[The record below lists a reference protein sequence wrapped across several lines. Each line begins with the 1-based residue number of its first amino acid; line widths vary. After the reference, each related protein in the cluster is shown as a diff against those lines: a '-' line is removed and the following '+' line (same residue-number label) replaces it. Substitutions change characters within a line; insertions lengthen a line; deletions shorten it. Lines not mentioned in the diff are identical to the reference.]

1 MRKVL
6 VVEDEVLIRLT
17 LVDALQEA
25 GFDVLDTGSAEHAI
39 EIINEQTIHL
49 LFTDIQLPG
58 KLTGLDLAHRVFERF
73 PDAGIVVA
81 SGRIQPMSTDLPPAA
96 KFFSKPF
103 GFDEIIA
110 CFKGMN
116 RP

>member
-1 MRKVL
+1 VRKVL

-17 LVDALQEA
+17 LVDALHEA
-25 GFDVLDTGSAEHAI
+25 GFEVLDAGSADQAI
-39 EIINEQTIHL
+39 KFIKEQTIHL

-58 KLTGLDLAHRVFERF
+58 KLTGLDLAHRVAERF
-73 PDAGIVVA
+73 PDAGIIVA
-81 SGRIQPMSTDLPPAA
+81 SGRIQPTSAELPPGA

-103 GFDEIIA
+103 GFDQIIA
-110 CFKGMN
+110 CFKAMS

>member
-17 LVDALQEA
+17 LVDALHEA

-49 LFTDIQLPG
+49 AASASSALISPG
-58 KLTGLDLAHRVFERF
+58 
-73 PDAGIVVA
+73 P
-81 SGRIQPMSTDLPPAA
+81 
-96 KFFSKPF
+96 
-103 GFDEIIA
+103 
-110 CFKGMN
+110 
-116 RP
+116 

>member
-6 VVEDEVLIRLT
+6 VVEDEVLVRLT
-17 LVDALQEA
+17 LVDALLEA
-25 GFDVLDTGSAEHAI
+25 GFDVIDTGSADHAI

-58 KLTGLDLAHRVFERF
+58 KLTGLDLAHRVAERF
-73 PDAGIVVA
+73 PNAGIIVA
-81 SGRIQPMSTDLPPAA
+81 SGRIQPAGTDLPPGA

-103 GFDEIIA
+103 GFGQIIA
-110 CFKGMN
+110 CFKAMN

>member
-1 MRKVL
+1 MRTVL

-25 GFDVLDTGSAEHAI
+25 GFDVVDTGSADDAV
-39 EIINEQTIHL
+39 EIMNEQTIHL

-58 KLTGLDLAHRVFERF
+58 KLTGIDLAQRVAERF
-73 PDAGIVVA
+73 PDVGIIVA
-81 SGRIQPMSTDLPPAA
+81 SGRIQPTGTDLPPGT

-103 GFDEIIA
+103 RFDQITA
-110 CFKGMN
+110 CFKAMN
-116 RP
+116 SR